1 MNNNGARCAPLRINK
16 NRSGATKVR
25 HKKLKGCDY
34 IMERTERVEEEI
46 KKIVGKLID
55 NGIKDPRVNGL
66 ISVTKV
72 DVSKDMK
79 YCKIYVSMLGTKDK
93 DEALKGLDSAKGVVR
108 KEIGEKIRTFNTPEV
123 KFIYDDSME
132 YGQHIDAIINSLDIK
147 HDEEADESS
156 NETN

>member
-1 MNNNGARCAPLRINK
+1 
-16 NRSGATKVR
+16 
-25 HKKLKGCDY
+25 
-34 IMERTERVEEEI
+34 MERTDRVEEEI
-46 KKIVGKLID
+46 KKVVSKLID

-132 YGQHIDAIINSLDIK
+132 YGQHIDEIINSLDIK
-147 HDEEADESS
+147 HDDEAEESS
-156 NETN
+156 NEG

>member
-1 MNNNGARCAPLRINK
+1 
-16 NRSGATKVR
+16 
-25 HKKLKGCDY
+25 
-34 IMERTERVEEEI
+34 MERTDRIEEEV
-46 KKIVGKLID
+46 KKIVGTLID

-72 DVSKDMK
+72 EVSKDMK

-108 KEIGEKIRTFNTPEV
+108 KQIGDKIRTFNTPEV

-132 YGQHIDAIINSLDIK
+132 YGQHIDSIISSLNISHD
-147 HDEEADESS
+147 DEEIETEETE
-156 NETN
+156 NEE

>member
-1 MNNNGARCAPLRINK
+1 
-16 NRSGATKVR
+16 V
-25 HKKLKGCDY
+25 
-34 IMERTERVEEEI
+34 ERAERVEEEI
-46 KKIVGKLID
+46 KKIVGTLID

-72 DVSKDMK
+72 EVSKDMK

-108 KEIGEKIRTFNTPEV
+108 KEIGDKIRTFNTPEV

-132 YGQHIDAIINSLDIK
+132 YGQHIDSIISSLNIS
-147 HDEEADESS
+147 HDDDDEIEAKNVESKETETEE
-156 NETN
+156 

>member
-1 MNNNGARCAPLRINK
+1 
-16 NRSGATKVR
+16 
-25 HKKLKGCDY
+25 
-34 IMERTERVEEEI
+34 MERTDRVEEEI
-46 KKIVGKLID
+46 KKIVSKLID

-108 KEIGEKIRTFNTPEV
+108 KEIGERIRTFNTPEV

-132 YGQHIDAIINSLDIK
+132 YGQHIDSIINSLNIK
-147 HDEEADESS
+147 HDEDEVDGES
-156 NETN
+156 EEEQPLEE

>member
-1 MNNNGARCAPLRINK
+1 
-16 NRSGATKVR
+16 
-25 HKKLKGCDY
+25 
-34 IMERTERVEEEI
+34 MERAERVEEEI

-72 DVSKDMK
+72 EVSKDMK

-93 DEALKGLDSAKGVVR
+93 EEALKGLDSAKGVVR
-108 KEIGEKIRTFNTPEV
+108 KEIGDKIRTFNTPEV

-132 YGQHIDAIINSLDIK
+132 YGQHIDNIISSLNISHD
-147 HDEEADESS
+147 DEET
-156 NETN
+156 ETEE

>member
-1 MNNNGARCAPLRINK
+1 
-16 NRSGATKVR
+16 
-25 HKKLKGCDY
+25 
-34 IMERTERVEEEI
+34 MERTERIEEEI
-46 KKIVGKLID
+46 KKIVSKLID

-132 YGQHIDAIINSLDIK
+132 YGQHIDSIISSLNIK
-147 HDEEADESS
+147 HDEDEVDGES
-156 NETN
+156 EEEQPLEE

>member
-1 MNNNGARCAPLRINK
+1 
-16 NRSGATKVR
+16 
-25 HKKLKGCDY
+25 
-34 IMERTERVEEEI
+34 MERAERVEEEI
-46 KKIVGKLID
+46 KKIVGTLID

-72 DVSKDMK
+72 EVSKDMK

-108 KEIGEKIRTFNTPEV
+108 KEIGDKIRTFNTPEV

-132 YGQHIDAIINSLDIK
+132 YGQHIDSIISSLNIS
-147 HDEEADESS
+147 HDDDDEIEAKNVESKETETEE
-156 NETN
+156 